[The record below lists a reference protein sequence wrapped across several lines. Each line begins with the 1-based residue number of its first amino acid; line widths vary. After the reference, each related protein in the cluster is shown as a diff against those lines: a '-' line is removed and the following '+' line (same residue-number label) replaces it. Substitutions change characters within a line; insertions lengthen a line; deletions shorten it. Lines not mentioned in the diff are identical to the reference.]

1 MIAAVSHWLRRA
13 PINLAFGAAFLL
25 LAALVGWLWFRTL
38 AVSDDA
44 FDHEAETLND
54 RAEAASTVAI
64 VRVKDLVAFSEAG
77 AEEKVAQKLRVA
89 SRTSPVIVGLGYFE
103 TRTGAS
109 RSFIT
114 GAGAGVVGAS
124 EADRAKIALRLIE
137 NPGAITVFSAAR
149 FPRLFPSADDADLI
163 FAQTGPAAQP
173 DGPVRVYFSQLSLTR
188 LGVEL
193 GQIGD
198 DAALVAISSNLDG
211 RSVGLRWDRP
221 TSWFEHLLPPREK
234 QIGARFTREYQPV
247 LTFRQTSK
255 QGGPLIAVSSGLLV
269 IFILLA
275 LVVIRVQRRSTDYA
289 GRLRKAVAR
298 AEQANAAKTT
308 FLANMSH
315 EIRTPLNGILGMAEL
330 MGRTDLDEQQALYTN
345 QIVASGSSLLAIL
358 NDILDVSKLED
369 GRMAIDPVTT
379 DIPGLIQD
387 IGTFYKGQAS
397 QRGNSL
403 MLDVDPSVPDF
414 ALVDPTRLRQIVG
427 NLVSNAIKFTAN
439 GEITIAARCTPDGPN
454 STILQ
459 IAVSDTGLG
468 IKPEELD
475 RLFERFVQANDS
487 ITRTHGGT
495 GLGLSICLQLCRLM
509 GGDISCESAP
519 GKGSTFTASM
529 RIVSCEASAP
539 AERRHATV
547 GVVGASE
554 TVNRIVR
561 SALERS
567 AFAVVNFASFDAL
580 AEALQN
586 GKTPVLAGVIIDEA
600 NDIHAAREGW
610 VSLRTAAH
618 ETAPAWSILL
628 SDRQA
633 HRSYPSFD
641 RVLIKPFLPAALG
654 ELALELCRGGESP
667 SAPAAAPKIEPTFS
681 GRRVLL
687 VDDNDV
693 NLIVAT
699 ELLRDLGLDV
709 TTARDGQK
717 AVAATEE
724 GHFDVI
730 LMDCRMPVMD
740 GYEATRIL
748 KSRMVEGSLRHTPII
763 ALTANAMKGDRE
775 DCLAAGMDDFLAK
788 PIRKRDLVAALD
800 QISDLSRPHSP
811 SREGPAAMIVAS
823 GVSRAATHIEKTS
836 PPQAAPVTVASPVRT
851 TQEHTQAG
859 HRGEEE
865 TFTTNA
871 EPRRPI
877 PLFDPE
883 AFAQMRATVRAF
895 DTLIDVYRTDTAEH
909 LQALRKALSLGD
921 LGAAVLPAHTIKSGS
936 LILGASGLSALAEA
950 METRLRTKRRIEPD
964 ELEQLRLR
972 MVQAYEATIVEIER
986 QLAERAMVAD

>member
-1 MIAAVSHWLRRA
+1 MVQAAVSRLLRRA
-13 PINLAFGAAFLL
+13 PINIAFGAAFVL

-38 AVSDDA
+38 AVSAQA

-77 AEEKVAQKLRVA
+77 AEDKVAQKLRVA

-103 TRTGAS
+103 TQTGLS
-109 RSFIT
+109 RSFMNGP
-114 GAGAGVVGAS
+114 GALGAS
-124 EADRAKIALRLIE
+124 EADQNRIALRLIE
-137 NPGAITVFSAAR
+137 NPGAIAVFSAAR
-149 FPRLFPSADDADLI
+149 FPRLFPAADDSDLI
-163 FAQTGPAAQP
+163 FAQTGPDAQP
-173 DGPVRVYFSQLSLTR
+173 NGPIRVYFSQLSLTR
-188 LGVEL
+188 LSEEL
-193 GQIGD
+193 VQSGD
-198 DAALVAISSNLDG
+198 DAALVEMSSSLDG
-211 RSVGLRWDRP
+211 RSVGLRRERP

-234 QIGARFTREYQPV
+234 TIAARFTRGYQPV
-247 LTFRQTSK
+247 LTFRQVSK
-255 QGGPLIAVSSGLLV
+255 QGGPLVAVSMGLLL
-269 IFILLA
+269 IFSLLA
-275 LVVIRVQRRSTDYA
+275 LVVFRIQRRSADHA
-289 GRLRKAVAR
+289 RRLRKAVAR

-330 MGRTDLDEQQALYTN
+330 LGRTDLDEQQSLYAN
-345 QIVASGSSLLAIL
+345 QIAASGSSLLAIL

-369 GRMAIDPVTT
+369 GRMAIDPVPT
-379 DIPGLIQD
+379 DIPGLLQD

-397 QRGNSL
+397 QHGDSL
-403 MLDVDPSVPDF
+403 MLDVDPSVPDL

-427 NLVSNAIKFTAN
+427 NLVSNAIKFTEN
-439 GEITIAARCTPDGPN
+439 GEITIAARCTSDGPD
-454 STILQ
+454 STMLQ

-468 IKPEELD
+468 IKPEELE

-495 GLGLSICLQLCRLM
+495 GLGLSICLQLCRMM

-529 RIVSCEASAP
+529 RIVSSKASAP
-539 AERRHATV
+539 VQRPHTTV

-567 AFAVVNFASFDAL
+567 SFAVVNFTSFDAL

-586 GKTPVLAGVIIDEA
+586 RRTPVMAGVVIDEA

-610 VSLRTAAH
+610 VSLRTVAPD
-618 ETAPAWSILL
+618 TAPAWSILL

-633 HRSYPSFD
+633 HRSYPAFD

-667 SAPAAAPKIEPTFS
+667 SIPAVAPKVDPTFS

-717 AVAATEE
+717 AVAAAQESD
-724 GHFDVI
+724 FDVI

-748 KSRMVEGSLRHTPII
+748 KSRMVEGCLRHTPII

-775 DCLAAGMDDFLAK
+775 ECLAAGMDDFLAK

-800 QISDLSRPHSP
+800 QLSDLSRPP
-811 SREGPAAMIVAS
+811 SSSRGGPAATIQAS
-823 GVSRAATHIEKTS
+823 ATPRATTPIETT
-836 PPQAAPVTVASPVRT
+836 PPQVKPVAAASPVRVPPDD
-851 TQEHTQAG
+851 TQAG
-859 HRGEEE
+859 HRDQENPA
-865 TFTTNA
+865 TSR
-871 EPRRPI
+871 EPRKPI

-883 AFAQMRATVRAF
+883 AFAQARATVRAF

-909 LQALRKALSLGD
+909 LQALQKALSLGD

-936 LILGASGLSALAEA
+936 GILGASGLSALAEA
-950 METRLRTKRRIEPD
+950 METRLRTQRRTEPE

-972 MVQAYEATIVEIER
+972 MVQAYEATIAEIER
-986 QLAERAMVAD
+986 RLAESAKPAE